1 MRIAQIAPFYHP
13 HAGGVESHV
22 RALAREFAR
31 QGHEVTVVTS
41 QYDRRLPLDERFE
54 GYRILRAPV
63 LGVWL
68 NTPVDPAVAE
78 TVRRVDADV
87 YHFHFPPPFTSYFG
101 TRALRRLG
109 RRSCLTYHCDLFLS
123 TPIGSALTFAYN
135 RLLLPGTLRRVDRI
149 IVHTRSYA
157 LTSRPLRGR
166 PVQIIP
172 SSVDLDR
179 FRPHPDDAGIRAR
192 LGLTGHRVIGFTG
205 RLVPHKGVDTLLRA
219 LARLPPDVVL
229 LLVGR
234 GPNLAELTELA
245 RRLGV
250 APRVRFCPEVSDR
263 ELPDYLRAADLFVF
277 PSTSRLEGFGL
288 AVAEA
293 LATGLPVVVADIPG
307 VREIIEPGVEGL
319 LAEPL
324 LEVDLATKLIELLDD
339 PERRARMGRAARSRA
354 EAHYGVAAVTAALL
368 EVYRSLRAAD

>member
-1 MRIAQIAPFYHP
+1 MRIAQIAPYYHP

-22 RALAREFAR
+22 RALAREFTR

-41 QYDRRLPLDERFE
+41 RYDRRLPLEETFE
-54 GYRILRAPV
+54 GYRILRSPV

-101 TRALRRLG
+101 TRAVRRLG
-109 RRSCLTYHCDLFLS
+109 RPSCLTYHCDLFLS
-123 TPIGSALTFAYN
+123 TPLGSALTFAYD
-135 RLLLPGTLRRVDRI
+135 RMLLPGTLRRVDRI

-157 LTSRPLRGR
+157 LTSRPLRAR
-166 PVQIIP
+166 PVRIIP
-172 SSVDLDR
+172 SSVDLER
-179 FRPHPDDAGIRAR
+179 FRPGTDRAAVRVR
-192 LGLTGHRVIGFTG
+192 LGLADRRVIGFTG

-219 LARLPPDVVL
+219 LARLPDDVVL

-234 GPNLAELTELA
+234 GPDLVGLTEMA

-250 APRVRFCPEVSDR
+250 TARVRFCPRVSDM

-293 LATGLPVVVADIPG
+293 LASGLPVVVADIPG
-307 VREIIEPGVEGL
+307 VREIIDPGVEGL

-324 LEVDLATKLIELLDD
+324 LEADLAAKLLELLND
-339 PERRARMGRAARSRA
+339 PERRARMGRAARARA

-368 EVYRSLRAAD
+368 EEYQSLRATG